1 MVTLPSNGRSTP
13 IDSDPATRAA
23 RVFKLLA
30 DESRLRI
37 LYALSR
43 HEELHVQRICS
54 MLGQT
59 QPAVSHHLALMRTA
73 GMVTMRRDGKHNFY
87 RLDPASLQK
96 PIHIIETMIAINDG
110 NGESHAARPLPVA
123 KEPA

>member
-1 MVTLPSNGRSTP
+1 MVNLPSNGRSTP
-13 IDSDPATRAA
+13 IDADPAPALRAFSSCWRTN
-23 RVFKLLA
+23 RV
-30 DESRLRI
+30 LRI

-43 HEELHVQRICS
+43 HEELHVQRICT

-87 RLDPASLQK
+87 RLDPASLRK
-96 PIHIIETMIAINDG
+96 PIHIIETMIAINGG
-110 NGESHAARPLPVA
+110 NGEPLPVPSLPLA
-123 KEPA
+123 NDSV